1 MLLNKRIPLS
11 YLLKKIWID
20 LIITSSF
27 ILIAVVIEQT
37 LHLHFE
43 LPIAIPAF
51 LGTSISLVLAFK
63 LNQSY
68 DRWWEARKIWG
79 AIVNDSRSLIIQLK
93 NFSTDQDTIK
103 KIGLRHIAWCFILS
117 DTLRQ
122 IPFNSKFNKYFS
134 KKEFDKLSL
143 IKHKP
148 LHIIDLNA
156 ADIQRLKDNGSINHF
171 QQIQIDNTIQN
182 LCASMGKS
190 ERIKNTVFPK
200 TYKLFLKLF
209 IYIFISTL
217 IISLSVHIN
226 WVFEAV
232 LVILIITPFL
242 LLEKTALA
250 IQDPFENKPTDT
262 PTMAI
267 SLTIEQNICE
277 LLSMSLTQEEV
288 QDGFYIL

>member
-1 MLLNKRIPLS
+1 MLLNKRIPLK
-11 YLLKKIWID
+11 YLIKKIWIE

-37 LHLHFE
+37 LHLHFK

-79 AIVNDSRSLIIQLK
+79 EIVNDSRSLVVQLK
-93 NFSTDQDTIK
+93 NFSTNNDAIK
-103 KIGLRHIAWCFILS
+103 RIAQRQMAWCFILS
-117 DTLRQ
+117 NDLRNKPFDSKLSKFFNKVEYDTLLQ
-122 IPFNSKFNKYFS
+122 K
-134 KKEFDKLSL
+134 
-143 IKHKP
+143 KHKA
-148 LHIIDLNA
+148 LHIIDLIT
-156 ADIQRLKDNGSINHF
+156 ADIQQLNINESINQF
-171 QQIQIDNTIQN
+171 QHMQLNTTVQN

-200 TYKLFLKLF
+200 TYRLFLKLF
-209 IYIFISTL
+209 IYLFISTL

-232 LVILIITPFL
+232 LVILIVTPFL

-262 PTMAI
+262 PTTAI
-267 SLTIEQNICE
+267 SKTIEENISE
-277 LLSMSLTQEEV
+277 LLSLPLNKKETEHN
-288 QDGFYIL
+288 FYIL